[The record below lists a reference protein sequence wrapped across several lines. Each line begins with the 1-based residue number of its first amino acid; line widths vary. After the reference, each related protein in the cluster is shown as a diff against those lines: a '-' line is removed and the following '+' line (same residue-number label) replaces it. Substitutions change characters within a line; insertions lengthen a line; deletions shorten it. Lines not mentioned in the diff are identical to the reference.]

1 MRKKGMDIETA
12 EKYVIETDE
21 KRHDLI
27 QTFLDKK
34 TNNIDNLFDVT
45 INRLSFRIPDTAEL
59 IVSMFEKKVINQMS
73 EMKKIKS
80 VY

>member
-1 MRKKGMDIETA
+1 MRKKGMDLETA

-21 KRHDLI
+21 KRNDLI

-34 TNNIDNLFDVT
+34 TKNIDNLFDVT
-45 INRLSFRIPDTAEL
+45 INRLSFSTPETADL
-59 IVSMFEKKVINQMS
+59 IVSMFEKKVINQMA
-73 EMKKIKS
+73 ERKRIKS